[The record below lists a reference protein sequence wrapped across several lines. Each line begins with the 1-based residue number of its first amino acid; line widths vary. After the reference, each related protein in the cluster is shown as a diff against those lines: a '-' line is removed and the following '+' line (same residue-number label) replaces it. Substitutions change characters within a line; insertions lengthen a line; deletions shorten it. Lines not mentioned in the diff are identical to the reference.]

1 MPTTTK
7 KSKNKNNHKTKSAIP
22 KPNTQIVK
30 TSSVVGSYSTRRLK
44 QPRYKSFKL
53 QKRIKPLY
61 PKLTGSFRLFWNSL
75 KLLVRNWKFFLI
87 ILIIY
92 SILNLILVRDLANG
106 SSLSQLKSVLDP
118 FSKTNTSQISNGFT
132 LFLYL
137 LGNSNNSN
145 NANAGVFQ
153 TILLIIISLAIIW
166 GLRQA
171 YNGLQPRVK
180 DAFYQGMGA
189 IIMFIMILLVIG
201 LQLLPFILGATLY
214 NLVMSNGIAV
224 YTVEKWLWGLLF
236 FILAVMTIY
245 MICSSIFALYII
257 TLPDMTPMKALHSAR
272 ELVMHRRWEVLRKL
286 IFLPIMLIVIA
297 TIIMV
302 PLLLLSTPVAVWVFF
317 ILTMAGLV
325 VIHSYVYALYR
336 ELLL

>member
-1 MPTTTK
+1 MPTTKKLKTKTNQKSKTPLAKPSRQLPK
-7 KSKNKNNHKTKSAIP
+7 KS
-22 KPNTQIVK
+22 
-30 TSSVVGSYSTRRLK
+30 SVTGSYGVRRLK

-61 PKLTGSFRLFWNSL
+61 PKLPGSFSLFWRSL
-75 KLLVRNWKFFLI
+75 KLLFRNWKFFLI
-87 ILIIY
+87 IIVIY
-92 SILNLILVRDLANG
+92 GVLNLLLVRDLANG
-106 SSLSQLKSVLDP
+106 TSLSQLKSVLDP
-118 FSKTNTSQISNGFT
+118 FAKTNTSQLSNGFT

-171 YNGLQPRVK
+171 YNGIHARVR
-180 DAFYQGMGA
+180 DAFYQGMNSL
-189 IIMFIMILLVIG
+189 IMFILILLVIG
-201 LQLLPFILGATLY
+201 LQLIPFILGATLY

-224 YTVEKWLWGLLF
+224 YTIEKWLWALLF
-236 FILAVMTIY
+236 FILAVITIY

-257 TLPDMTPMKALHSAR
+257 TLPDMTPMKALRSAR
-272 ELVMHRRWEVLRKL
+272 ELVMHRRWEVLRKV
-286 IFLPIMLIVIA
+286 IFLPIALIVIA

-302 PLLLLSTPVAVWVFF
+302 PLLLLSTPIAVWIFF
-317 ILTMAGLV
+317 VMTMAGLV